1 VMAAMAAMTLAV
13 AFRLSRLESPE
24 PSWLLRDRQGRF
36 LGEVARQEGA
46 EFGYWPLD
54 EVPTRVAAATI
65 AIEDRRFD
73 LHPGVDPL
81 AVARALRDN
90 LRSGR
95 RVSGASTL
103 AMQVA
108 RMQRPRRVSTRSCR
122 RSSTRAPQKVSRSPG
137 GRASAA
143 WYASSTFFALI
154 YKELRQRAHRYI
166 AGYEQSDPADAS

>member
-1 VMAAMAAMTLAV
+1 MAAATLAA
-13 AFRLSRLESPE
+13 AFWLSRLESPE

-36 LGEVARQEGA
+36 LGEVAREENG

-54 EVPTRVAAATI
+54 EVPARVAAATI

-73 LHPGVDPL
+73 SHPGIDPL
-81 AVARALRDN
+81 ALVRALRDN

-108 RMQRPRRVSTRSCR
+108 RMQRPGKRSYARKAVEAAKAFLITLRHGRQGVLAHTCASCR
-122 RSSTRAPQKVSRSPG
+122 TATARTGSPTRPASTSTSRS
-137 GRASAA
+137 
-143 WYASSTFFALI
+143 TT
-154 YKELRQRAHRYI
+154 
-166 AGYEQSDPADAS
+166 